1 MFFLERYRMKYIV
14 VNDFDYVQGGASKV
28 AIENAMLL
36 HRTGESVVFFSGCSK
51 NEKYPFPVFS
61 LNQKEVANG
70 QNPFRNL
77 YNKKAINSLMNLI
90 NDSDEYIVIIHGWTK
105 ILSSSIFKVG
115 KKKNVSV
122 ILTCHDYFSV
132 CANGGLYNYG
142 KDKICF
148 KKCLSASCILCNCD
162 SRNYCVKMYKIFWLK
177 SEIVIYFLI
186 YLWIL
191 TILY

>member
-1 MFFLERYRMKYIV
+1 MPLKLLLKIKDIFLKFMFFLERYRMKYIV

-77 YNKKAINSLMNLI
+77 YNKVSLLRI
-90 NDSDEYIVIIHGWTK
+90 PVYVSGCF
-105 ILSSSIFKVG
+105 SSNWVAVTASMGARIKPG
-115 KKKNVSV
+115 SPKSLNPA
-122 ILTCHDYFSV
+122 Y
-132 CANGGLYNYG
+132 
-142 KDKICF
+142 
-148 KKCLSASCILCNCD
+148 SASRVTRGSIPRCRPTSLG
-162 SRNYCVKMYKIFWLK
+162 SRTVR
-177 SEIVIYFLI
+177 VIAAAA
-186 YLWIL
+186 
-191 TILY
+191 